1 MSGFYKRFQTIQM
14 NMPVTNDNYDQLKI
28 DKLKHFLEEMA
39 SRGHARPFEI
49 FVDNLKVIPKTEDPK
64 EFDNYEYYMS
74 EDTEKVRILIYNSNL
89 SPRND
94 QYCFYVQKNKGDKTL
109 NGLGEIETIVQEK
122 LTARDKEYE
131 LTHLK
136 KELEETKQQLEEA
149 EDYADQLEQQ
159 LEEAKSNKYK
169 LGKLDLVELGG
180 VVLENL
186 AVKNSP
192 ALEKMG
198 LGGLL
203 GVNKQQIEDPKQQ
216 ETEASF
222 QKKSNESGE
231 LKPEHLQ
238 YIPVLK
244 NLDQAFQKEDLE
256 TVMQILQKF
265 SEEPTHLK
273 TVAELLNIQT
283 P

>member
-1 MSGFYKRFQTIQM
+1 
-14 NMPVTNDNYDQLKI
+14 MPVTNDNYDQLKI

-94 QYCFYVQKNKGDKTL
+94 QYCFYVQKNKGEKIL

-131 LTHLK
+131 LTLLK
-136 KELEETKQQLEEA
+136 KELEEAKQQLEEA

-192 ALEKMG
+192 ALQKIG

-203 GVNKQQIEDPKQQ
+203 GASKQTEETKAE

-222 QKKSNESGE
+222 QKKSDENVQ

-238 YIPVLK
+238 YIPVLQQLDAAFDAP
-244 NLDQAFQKEDLE
+244 NLEI
-256 TVMQILQKF
+256 VMQVLGKF
-265 SEEPTHLK
+265 SEEPSQLK
-273 TVAELLNIQT
+273 TVAELLNISIS
-283 P
+283 PKGE

>member
-1 MSGFYKRFQTIQM
+1 
-14 NMPVTNDNYDQLKI
+14 MPVTNDNYDQLKI

-64 EFDNYEYYMS
+64 EFDNYEYYMN

-94 QYCFYVQKNKGDKTL
+94 QYCFYVQKNKGEKTL

-136 KELEETKQQLEEA
+136 KELEETRQQLEES
-149 EDYADQLEQQ
+149 EEYADQLEQQ

-192 ALEKMG
+192 ALQKIG

-203 GVNKQQIEDPKQQ
+203 GANKEVEESKAE

-222 QKKSNESGE
+222 QRKSDANEQ

-238 YIPVLK
+238 YIPVLQQLDAAFDAP
-244 NLDQAFQKEDLE
+244 NLEI
-256 TVMQILQKF
+256 VMQVLGKF
-265 SEEPTHLK
+265 SEEPSQLK
-273 TVAELLNIQT
+273 TVAELLNISLS
-283 P
+283 PKSE